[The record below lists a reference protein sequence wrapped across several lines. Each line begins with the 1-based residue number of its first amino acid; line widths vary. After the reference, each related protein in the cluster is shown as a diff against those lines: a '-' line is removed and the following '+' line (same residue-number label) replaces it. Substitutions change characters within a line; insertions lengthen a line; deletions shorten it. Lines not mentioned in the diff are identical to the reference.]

1 MEQKILKEEGVF
13 KKPLERF
20 GECDC
25 QSSFALFTS
34 VLFELLEEFAD
45 FLPFTNVLFLGLL
58 GGMVR

>member
-1 MEQKILKEEGVF
+1 MEQKILKEEGIF

-20 GECDC
+20 GECDR
-25 QSSFALFTS
+25 QSSFALFTC

-45 FLPFTNVLFLGLL
+45 FLPFTDVLFLGLF

>member
-1 MEQKILKEEGVF
+1 VEQKVLKEEGVF

-25 QSSFALFTS
+25 QSSFALFTC
-34 VLFELLEEFAD
+34 VLFEFLEEFAD
-45 FLPFTNVLFLGLL
+45 FLPFTNVLFLGLF